1 MQLLQPTAED
11 IPSLAAVLGRAFADD
26 PVTRWCYRK
35 PARWGERFF
44 DWQLRRL
51 LDQDVTWTTEG
62 RDGAAI
68 WALPDRW
75 REGTG
80 DLLRLARAVFPGL
93 GPRIPRVLRGL
104 SKVEARHPEERHLY
118 LAVLGVEPALQ
129 GQGVGSRLLGPG
141 LALCDTEGLPAYLE
155 TATERNVVFYNRHGF
170 DVTDRIDL
178 PNGPPVWLMWRA
190 PT

>member
-1 MQLLQPTAED
+1 MQLLQPTADD

-26 PVTRWCYRK
+26 PVTRWCYRR
-35 PARWGERFF
+35 PARWCERFF

-51 LDQDVTWTTEG
+51 IDQDVTWTTEG

-104 SKVEARHPEERHLY
+104 AKVEARHPEERHLY

-129 GQGVGSRLLGPG
+129 GQGVGSQLLGPG

-178 PNGPPVWLMWRA
+178 PQGPPVWLMWRA
-190 PT
+190 PR